1 MMENLISGFFLFATI
16 DSFVALG
23 IGVFIGVIVGA
34 IPGLTTPM
42 AVALTLPFTF
52 TLPPVT
58 GILLLLGVYKG
69 GIYGGSI
76 TAILINAPG
85 TPAASCTV
93 LDGYPMAKKGEAK
106 RALDMAL
113 YSSCVADFISNIA
126 LIFGVSCLYLTGP
139 SKTQLWNLMPFG
151 LSVVLL
157 GLTLADGA
165 ISVNE
170 SMGFVGIL
178 MIFMFVLFKT
188 DGLAE
193 EDSSGSNEF
202 GRSLFMSLIGLVALV
217 AGANIAVIYAE
228 NTALLLGVPK
238 LIIGLTIIAL
248 GTSLPELA
256 ATIATLR
263 KGKHQMVVGN
273 IIGSNV
279 FNLVFIIPMI
289 GFFGSVELS
298 PMVMQRDF
306 YILLAL
312 SMIFILLAVV
322 LTKLQ
327 FRKNIFSISGVVL
340 IASYVLYISA
350 LSGII

>member
-1 MMENLISGFFLFATI
+1 MELATNIS
-16 DSFVALG
+16 
-23 IGVFIGVIVGA
+23 
-34 IPGLTTPM
+34 
-42 AVALTLPFTF
+42 
-52 TLPPVT
+52 
-58 GILLLLGVYKG
+58 LLLLGISILVWGANKFVDHASVIAKHM
-69 GIYGGSI
+69 GISDLVIGLTLIAFGTSAPEIFVGISSI
-76 TAILINAPG
+76 INQNEEIALGTAIGSN
-85 TPAASCTV
+85 
-93 LDGYPMAKKGEAK
+93 
-106 RALDMAL
+106 
-113 YSSCVADFISNIA
+113 ISNIA

-139 SKTQLWNLMPFG
+139 SKTQLWNFVPFG
-151 LSVVLL
+151 LSVILL
-157 GLTLADGA
+157 GLTLVDGK
-165 ISVNE
+165 ISFNE

-193 EDSSGSNEF
+193 EDSEDSSEF
-202 GRSLFMSLIGLVALV
+202 GHSLFVSLIGLVALI

-228 NTALLLGVPK
+228 NTALLLGVPQ

-256 ATIATLR
+256 ATIVALK

-298 PMVMQRDF
+298 PIVMQRDF

-312 SMIFILLAVV
+312 SMVFILLAVI

>member
-1 MMENLISGFFLFATI
+1 MELAINIS
-16 DSFVALG
+16 
-23 IGVFIGVIVGA
+23 
-34 IPGLTTPM
+34 
-42 AVALTLPFTF
+42 
-52 TLPPVT
+52 
-58 GILLLLGVYKG
+58 LLLLGISILVWGANKFVDHASVIAKHM
-69 GIYGGSI
+69 GISDLVIGLTLIAFGTSAPEIFVGISSI
-76 TAILINAPG
+76 INQNEEIALGTAIGSN
-85 TPAASCTV
+85 
-93 LDGYPMAKKGEAK
+93 
-106 RALDMAL
+106 
-113 YSSCVADFISNIA
+113 ISNIA
-126 LIFGVSCLYLTGP
+126 LIFGVSCLYLTGS
-139 SKTQLWNLMPFG
+139 SKTQLWNFVPFG
-151 LSVVLL
+151 LSVILL
-157 GLTLADGA
+157 GLTLADGK
-165 ISVNE
+165 ISFNE

-188 DGLAE
+188 DGLTE
-193 EDSSGSNEF
+193 EGSLNSSEF
-202 GRSLFMSLIGLVALV
+202 GHSLLVSLIGLVALI

-228 NTALLLGVPK
+228 NTALLLGVPQ

-256 ATIATLR
+256 ATIVALK

-312 SMIFILLAVV
+312 SMVFILLAVV

-340 IASYVLYISA
+340 IASYVLYIST

>member
-1 MMENLISGFFLFATI
+1 MELATNIS
-16 DSFVALG
+16 
-23 IGVFIGVIVGA
+23 
-34 IPGLTTPM
+34 
-42 AVALTLPFTF
+42 
-52 TLPPVT
+52 
-58 GILLLLGVYKG
+58 LLLLGISILVWGANKFVDHASVIAKHM
-69 GIYGGSI
+69 GISDLVIGLTLIAFGTSAPEIFVGISSI
-76 TAILINAPG
+76 INQNEEIALGTAIGSN
-85 TPAASCTV
+85 
-93 LDGYPMAKKGEAK
+93 
-106 RALDMAL
+106 
-113 YSSCVADFISNIA
+113 ISNIA

-139 SKTQLWNLMPFG
+139 SKTQLWNFVPFG
-151 LSVVLL
+151 LSVILL
-157 GLTLADGA
+157 GLTLVDGK
-165 ISVNE
+165 ISFNE

-193 EDSSGSNEF
+193 EDSEDSSEF
-202 GRSLFMSLIGLVALV
+202 GHSLFVSLIGLVALI

-228 NTALLLGVPK
+228 NTALLLGVPQ

-256 ATIATLR
+256 ATIVALR

-312 SMIFILLAVV
+312 SMVFILLAVV

-340 IASYVLYISA
+340 IASYVLYIST

>member
-1 MMENLISGFFLFATI
+1 MELATNI
-16 DSFVALG
+16 F
-23 IGVFIGVIVGA
+23 
-34 IPGLTTPM
+34 
-42 AVALTLPFTF
+42 
-52 TLPPVT
+52 
-58 GILLLLGVYKG
+58 LLLLGISILVWGANKFVDHASVIAKHM
-69 GIYGGSI
+69 GISDLVIGLTLIAFGTSAPEIFVGISSI
-76 TAILINAPG
+76 INQNEEIALGTAIGSN
-85 TPAASCTV
+85 
-93 LDGYPMAKKGEAK
+93 
-106 RALDMAL
+106 
-113 YSSCVADFISNIA
+113 ISNIA

-165 ISVNE
+165 ISTNE

-193 EDSSGSNEF
+193 EDSSGSKEF

-256 ATIATLR
+256 ATIVALR

-312 SMIFILLAVV
+312 SIAFILLAVV

-327 FRKNIFSISGVVL
+327 FRKNVFSISGVIL
-340 IASYVLYISA
+340 IASYILYISA
-350 LSGII
+350 LSGIV

>member
-1 MMENLISGFFLFATI
+1 MELATNIFLLILGISILVWGANK
-16 DSFVALG
+16 FVDHASVIAKHMGISDLVIGLTLIAFGTSAPEIFVGISSIINQNEEIALG
-23 IGVFIGVIVGA
+23 
-34 IPGLTTPM
+34 
-42 AVALTLPFTF
+42 
-52 TLPPVT
+52 
-58 GILLLLGVYKG
+58 
-69 GIYGGSI
+69 
-76 TAILINAPG
+76 TAIGSN
-85 TPAASCTV
+85 
-93 LDGYPMAKKGEAK
+93 
-106 RALDMAL
+106 
-113 YSSCVADFISNIA
+113 ISNIA

-165 ISVNE
+165 ISINE
-170 SMGFVGIL
+170 SLGFVGIL

-193 EDSSGSNEF
+193 EDSSGANEF
-202 GRSLFMSLIGLVALV
+202 GRSLFISLIGLVALV

-228 NTALLLGVPK
+228 NTALLLGVPQ

-256 ATIATLR
+256 ATIVALK

-298 PMVMQRDF
+298 PMVLQRDF

-312 SMIFILLAVV
+312 SMVFILLAVV

-340 IASYVLYISA
+340 IASYVLYIST

>member
-1 MMENLISGFFLFATI
+1 MDLATNIS
-16 DSFVALG
+16 
-23 IGVFIGVIVGA
+23 
-34 IPGLTTPM
+34 
-42 AVALTLPFTF
+42 
-52 TLPPVT
+52 
-58 GILLLLGVYKG
+58 LLLLGISILVWGANKFVDHASVIAKHM
-69 GIYGGSI
+69 GISDLVIGLTLIAFGTSAPEIFVGISSI
-76 TAILINAPG
+76 INENEEIALGTAIGSN
-85 TPAASCTV
+85 
-93 LDGYPMAKKGEAK
+93 
-106 RALDMAL
+106 
-113 YSSCVADFISNIA
+113 ISNIA

-139 SKTQLWNLMPFG
+139 SKTQLWNFVPFG
-151 LSVVLL
+151 LSVILL
-157 GLTLADGA
+157 GLTLVDGK
-165 ISVNE
+165 ISFNE

-188 DGLAE
+188 DALTE
-193 EDSSGSNEF
+193 EDSLDSNKF
-202 GRSLFMSLIGLVALV
+202 GRSLFVSLIGLIALI

-228 NTALLLGVPK
+228 NTALLLGVPQ

-256 ATIATLR
+256 ATIVALR

-289 GFFGSVELS
+289 GFFGSIELS

-327 FRKNIFSISGVVL
+327 FRKNIFLISGVVL

>member
-1 MMENLISGFFLFATI
+1 MELATNIS
-16 DSFVALG
+16 
-23 IGVFIGVIVGA
+23 
-34 IPGLTTPM
+34 
-42 AVALTLPFTF
+42 
-52 TLPPVT
+52 
-58 GILLLLGVYKG
+58 LLLLGISILVWGANKFVDHASVIAKHM
-69 GIYGGSI
+69 GISDLVIGLTLIAFGTSAPEIFVGISSI
-76 TAILINAPG
+76 INQNEEIALGTAIGSN
-85 TPAASCTV
+85 
-93 LDGYPMAKKGEAK
+93 
-106 RALDMAL
+106 
-113 YSSCVADFISNIA
+113 ISNIA

-139 SKTQLWNLMPFG
+139 SKTQLWNFVPFG
-151 LSVVLL
+151 LSVILL
-157 GLTLADGA
+157 GLTLVDGK
-165 ISVNE
+165 ISFNE

-193 EDSSGSNEF
+193 EDSEDSSEF
-202 GRSLFMSLIGLVALV
+202 GHSLFVSLIGLVALI

-228 NTALLLGVPK
+228 NTALLLGVPQ

-256 ATIATLR
+256 ATIVALK

-298 PMVMQRDF
+298 PIVMQRDF

-312 SMIFILLAVV
+312 SMVFILLAVI
-322 LTKLQ
+322 LTKLK

-340 IASYVLYISA
+340 IASYVLYISV

>member
-1 MMENLISGFFLFATI
+1 MELATNIS
-16 DSFVALG
+16 
-23 IGVFIGVIVGA
+23 
-34 IPGLTTPM
+34 
-42 AVALTLPFTF
+42 
-52 TLPPVT
+52 
-58 GILLLLGVYKG
+58 LLLLGISILVWGANKFVDHASVIAKHM
-69 GIYGGSI
+69 GISDLVIGLTLIAFGTSAPEIFVGISSI
-76 TAILINAPG
+76 INQNEEIALGTAIGSN
-85 TPAASCTV
+85 
-93 LDGYPMAKKGEAK
+93 
-106 RALDMAL
+106 
-113 YSSCVADFISNIA
+113 ISNIA

-139 SKTQLWNLMPFG
+139 SKTQLWNFVPFG
-151 LSVVLL
+151 LSVILL
-157 GLTLADGA
+157 GLTLVDGK
-165 ISVNE
+165 ISFNE

-193 EDSSGSNEF
+193 EDSEDSSEF
-202 GRSLFMSLIGLVALV
+202 GHSLFVSLIGLVALI

-228 NTALLLGVPK
+228 NTALLLGVPQ

-256 ATIATLR
+256 ATIVALR

-298 PMVMQRDF
+298 PIVMQRDF

-312 SMIFILLAVV
+312 SMVFILLAVA
-322 LTKLQ
+322 LTKLK
-327 FRKNIFSISGVVL
+327 FRKNIFSISGVLL

-350 LSGII
+350 LSGIV

>member
-1 MMENLISGFFLFATI
+1 MELATNIS
-16 DSFVALG
+16 
-23 IGVFIGVIVGA
+23 
-34 IPGLTTPM
+34 
-42 AVALTLPFTF
+42 
-52 TLPPVT
+52 
-58 GILLLLGVYKG
+58 LLLLGISILVWGANKFVDHASVIAKHM
-69 GIYGGSI
+69 GISDLVIGLTLIAFGTSAPEIFVGISSI
-76 TAILINAPG
+76 INQNEEIALGTAIGSN
-85 TPAASCTV
+85 
-93 LDGYPMAKKGEAK
+93 
-106 RALDMAL
+106 
-113 YSSCVADFISNIA
+113 ISNIA

-139 SKTQLWNLMPFG
+139 SKTQLWNFVPFG
-151 LSVVLL
+151 LSVILL
-157 GLTLADGA
+157 GLTLVDGK
-165 ISVNE
+165 ISFNE

-193 EDSSGSNEF
+193 EDSEDSSEF
-202 GRSLFMSLIGLVALV
+202 GHSLFVSLIGLVALI

-228 NTALLLGVPK
+228 NTALLLGVPQ

-256 ATIATLR
+256 ATIVALR

-312 SMIFILLAVV
+312 SMVFILLAVI
-322 LTKLQ
+322 LTKLK